1 MKLVSLKKCIQAGE
15 VVMLVRTDPIDPT
28 ETQESDDKMP
38 HCQDKIQRFRP
49 TAAFFTDKTT
59 FRLPRSSTT
68 HLYRGLNI

>member
-1 MKLVSLKKCIQAGE
+1 MKLASLKKCIQAGDAWSY
-15 VVMLVRTDPIDPT
+15 RPIDPT

-59 FRLPRSSTT
+59 FRLPCGSTT
-68 HLYRGLNI
+68 HIYRGLNI